1 MVQKVPLAKY
11 VSVMMTIW
19 GGVTICTVAVHSY
32 QGLLVQR
39 YGDPFAPNTFLS
51 KKTNDV

>member
-19 GGVTICTVAVHSY
+19 GGVTVCTVAVHSY

-39 YGDPFAPNTFLS
+39 YQNISLPMLS
-51 KKTNDV
+51 LTSKLTLV